1 MKEIL
6 TSPKTTHCY
15 KITFCFKKVEADIIS
30 ASEQALQHTTIP
42 FFSVLFLSF
51 SLVFPAAK
59 HKQRETIKPMHFK
72 WIKRIN
78 QNLSNRFHSQRDQP
92 AGTAPSG
99 DELYENWPI
108 SLQNDVGELALLDL
122 RDAAARHR
130 SSAHRRASEPYL
142 PLTPRPEQRRFRRE
156 GAFLGEGT
164 ARTGGRD
171 ETEIGIEFETIVS
184 INDVVLVRG
193 VCRGSK
199 LNCVAK

>member
-1 MKEIL
+1 MFSETALQNMLPENMFYASFPFFCFKKLKAFLISRPNRPSIFKFSFFSLFIFFFFFSVSGQPNKQHKATKATHWYKLKEIL

-15 KITFCFKKVEADIIS
+15 KITFRFKKVEADIIS

-99 DELYENWPI
+99 DELYENWLI
-108 SLQNDVGELALLDL
+108 SLQNDVG
-122 RDAAARHR
+122 
-130 SSAHRRASEPYL
+130 
-142 PLTPRPEQRRFRRE
+142 
-156 GAFLGEGT
+156 
-164 ARTGGRD
+164 
-171 ETEIGIEFETIVS
+171 
-184 INDVVLVRG
+184 
-193 VCRGSK
+193 
-199 LNCVAK
+199 